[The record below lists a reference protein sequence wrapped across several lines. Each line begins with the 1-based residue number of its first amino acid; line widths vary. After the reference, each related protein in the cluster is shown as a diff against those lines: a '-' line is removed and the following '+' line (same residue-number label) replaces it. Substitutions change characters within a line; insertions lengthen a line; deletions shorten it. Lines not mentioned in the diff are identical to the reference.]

1 MHCINKSHPE
11 YLNLL
16 QKSND
21 HPHVLDAKIS
31 MWMDNNGG
39 EAFPT
44 IDEIE
49 ILPSNKD
56 VFFNRNPIKEL
67 GLKYLANPKGFMP
80 SNINL
85 ADLQRD
91 ARKLDLKVLRAANGA
106 WYLRNSRNQFVNPR
120 LFLQMN
126 SQSSILPYKDLKDK
140 LFSWAKTHGI
150 SVITMEEM
158 MNRVAETGPL
168 EGSVAVADLL
178 NKIIAIDPEKEMSDT
193 LAEEVAHFATNILK
207 DDVSVKKAMEIVEN
221 TDLYKEVKL
230 AYADVY
236 TTEEQ
241 FKKETVDKLLTE
253 VILEQY
259 EETPGDNTIMSYIK
273 GIFSKFKKW
282 LSKFQKSNAAE
293 EIKRDLYPL
302 AQSILNNEL
311 LGTVNTTDS
320 TVYYQKEQIPFT
332 PEKEE
337 KITENITD
345 SVIKTKAKFAI
356 KTANLLNER
365 LEKLRSSAAKES
377 VRASIQDQINDLK
390 LKIGRQ
396 EFTAS
401 LLSIVE
407 YAKEELVS
415 AKEILATHDKNNT
428 TNADHHNRIATF
440 IDMYSDLFRG
450 FVADMHETG
459 FSEKE
464 KEENINI
471 LQSVQ
476 RELDI
481 LSVQNDVFSKKQ
493 TIKFTDEINTGP
505 DGSKIDP
512 EFNGRQ
518 VVEKTYEDSTWW
530 RFLVGNYKYAKS
542 GIVRAVHKIIFD
554 YIAKTKRFAVEKGNA
569 LLDAALQMEKSGV
582 TIDDLIEKAD
592 GKFTQFLIRKEN
604 WGEYYIALNKRKQEI
619 AQALGFETFSEV
631 DINLLSKEDLKIYK
645 ESMSA
650 FYAKNSITITD
661 ENGRFAGRKPKKL
674 NPKFAELMQNQDA
687 KNYYDLLIATK
698 AEALAKLPQQYRTD
712 AALYS
717 TPGIR
722 SQFLE
727 KFSKNDQSI
736 IQNVKEMAKESFFI
750 DEDDTEFGEIT
761 ALNNKI
767 IPIYFTQRFENPA
780 NVSRD
785 LTRSY
790 TLFAEMAE
798 NFTNMSKAAPN
809 LELLMNQMAKKEYV
823 LKGKLVKGAT
833 TQDYK
838 ILDTLIDA
846 NVYSIEKKDASAK
859 IPENALTKKLHLAN
873 KTFSFTK
880 LAQKIASYISLNNLA
895 LNPYTST
902 AGYLK
907 GSVDSILE
915 DQIGLYTTVES
926 KNWARAEYGKNIIQ
940 VLSQITK
947 KKQTNKMHLMLQ
959 RNNVVQLDKM
969 LRNTNRNKLLSD
981 VTSRDLL
988 FLNYKTA
995 DYAIKGRVA
1004 LAIYDNIRLVD
1015 GNFINR
1021 KNFLEKRKE
1030 EGIEEKAAKEEW
1042 KTYRE
1047 KSLYNAYEVVGNSL
1061 QIKPEFKQYV
1071 TEGVENAAVGQVTHV
1086 ANTVDGTMSDTDKG
1100 ALARQVYGSFVLM
1113 HRGWFVNMIDSR
1125 FMGWKGRKAKVN
1137 FVTGES
1143 EIGIYPAM
1151 MKFIYEDLFKSKN
1164 YLNIKTAYKEADP
1177 VIQRG
1182 VKKTVL
1188 DLMYLQI
1195 IALLAAIAN
1204 VAADDDDEDNA
1215 MIQILAYQ
1223 MNRVLLEQSASQP
1236 LLNPSEIL
1244 QIIDEPVVGVR
1255 TIKDLLDI
1263 SEAFNTD
1270 VYKSGMYEGKTHALK
1285 FFMKKMPGF
1294 KNIYESQFPASKNNF
1309 LKNQVISSG
1318 TYSLLKKDK
1327 DDNEFS
1333 IIDRLLLI
1341 FKDQEPKSESE
1352 VIQIIEA
1359 LEGDEI

>member
-39 EAFPT
+39 KAFPT

-49 ILPSNKD
+49 MLPSNKD
-56 VFFNRNPIKEL
+56 IFFNRNSIKDL
-67 GLKYLANPKGFMP
+67 GTKYLANKDGFMP
-80 SNINL
+80 ANINL

-91 ARKLDLKVLRAANGA
+91 ARKLNLSVHRS
-106 WYLRNSRNQFVNPR
+106 SRNTWFLRDNNNKFVNPS
-120 LFLQMN
+120 LFLQMT
-126 SQSSILPYKDLKDK
+126 SQSSTLPYQDLKDK

-178 NKIIAIDPEKEMSDT
+178 NKIIAIDLEKEMSDT

-241 FKKETVDKLLTE
+241 FKKETVDKLLSE

-259 EETPGDNTIMSYIK
+259 EETPGNKTIMSYIK

-282 LSKFQKSNAAE
+282 LNKFKKSNAAE

-320 TVYYQKEQIPFT
+320 TVYYQKKEIPFT

-337 KITENITD
+337 KIIEPIKD

-365 LEKLRSSAAKES
+365 LDKLRTAKES
-377 VRASIQDQINDLK
+377 VRSSIQDQIDDLK

-428 TNADHHNRIATF
+428 TNEDHHNRIRIF
-440 IDMYSDLFRG
+440 INMYSDLFRG
-450 FVADMHETG
+450 FIADMHETG

-476 RELDI
+476 RELDSLGI
-481 LSVQNDVFSKKQ
+481 QNES
-493 TIKFTDEINTGP
+493 FTKRFLIEEYDAKNTRP
-505 DGSKIDP
+505 DGTKIDS
-512 EFNGRQ
+512 EFSGRQ
-518 VVEKTYEDSTWW
+518 IIEKTYEDSGWW
-530 RFLVGNYKYAKS
+530 RFFAGNYKYAKS
-542 GIVRAVHKIIFD
+542 AIVRLVHKTIFD
-554 YIAKTKRFAVEKGNA
+554 YIAKTKRFAVEKGNT

-582 TIDDLIEKAD
+582 TIDDLIEKVD

-604 WGEYYIALNKRKQEI
+604 WGEYYIALNKRRQEV
-619 AQALGFETFSEV
+619 AEALGFENFSEI
-631 DINLLSKEDLKIYK
+631 DINLLSKEDLKVYK
-645 ESMSA
+645 QSMKA
-650 FYAKNSITITD
+650 FYKQNTITIFD
-661 ENGRFAGRKPKKL
+661 ENGRFAGRKPKTL
-674 NPKFAELMQNQDA
+674 NPKFAELMQNQDV

-767 IPIYFTQRFENPA
+767 VPIYFTQRFENPA

-798 NFTNMSKAAPN
+798 NFKNMSKAAPG
-809 LELLMNQMAKKEYV
+809 LELLMDQIAKKEYV
-823 LKGKLVKGAT
+823 LKGKLTKGAT

-838 ILDTLIDA
+838 ILETLIDA
-846 NVYSIEKKDASAK
+846 NVYSIQKKDVSAK

-880 LAQKIASYISLNNLA
+880 LAEKIASYISLNNLA

-902 AGYLK
+902 AGLLK

-926 KNWARAEYGKNIIQ
+926 KNWARAEYGKNILQ
-940 VLSQITK
+940 VLSQVGN

-959 RNNVVQLDKM
+959 RYGVVQLDKM
-969 LRNTNRNKLLSD
+969 LRNTNRNKLLSM
-981 VTSRDLL
+981 VTNRDLL
-988 FLNYKTA
+988 FLNYQTA
-995 DYAIKGRVA
+995 DYAIKGRVG

-1030 EGIEEKAAKEEW
+1030 EGIEEKTAKEEW

-1061 QIKPEFKQYV
+1061 KIKPEFKQYV

-1100 ALARQVYGSFVLM
+1100 ALAREVYGSFVLM
-1113 HRGWFVNMIDSR
+1113 HRGWFINMIDSR

-1137 FVTGES
+1137 MVTGES

-1151 MKFIYEDLFKSKN
+1151 MKFIYEDLFKNKN
-1164 YLNIKTAYKEADP
+1164 YLKWKTAYKETDP

-1182 VKKTVL
+1182 VKKTLL
-1188 DLMYLQI
+1188 DLFYLQI
-1195 IALLAAIAN
+1195 IAFLTAIAN
-1204 VAADDDDEDNA
+1204 VAADDDDEENS
-1215 MIQILAYQ
+1215 MVQILAYQ

-1263 SEAFNTD
+1263 SEVFNTD
-1270 VYKSGMYEGKTHALK
+1270 VYKSGMYKGRTHAKK
-1285 FFMKKMPGF
+1285 FFMKKIPGF

-1309 LKNQVISSG
+1309 LKNQIIDSG
-1318 TYSLLKKDK
+1318 TYNLLKKNK
-1327 DDNEFS
+1327 DDDEFS

-1341 FKDQEPKSESE
+1341 FKNQEPKNESE

-1359 LEGDEI
+1359 LEGNEY